1 MMKKMTIPDCEMARS
16 MNDEMMDFEFD
27 ETLCAVS
34 GCKNKYTTIVWGKDF
49 GIPFCDEHK
58 QFFSFNPGTNTISGE
73 VIKKMKQIKIYLADW
88 KYLTNVKKE
97 TEQSYADIIKDIIM
111 EKNNDKKV

>member
-58 QFFSFNPGTNTISGE
+58 
-73 VIKKMKQIKIYLADW
+73 
-88 KYLTNVKKE
+88 
-97 TEQSYADIIKDIIM
+97 
-111 EKNNDKKV
+111 